1 MQYFIISKMFREYIR
16 MKNLDYKNKYI
27 DTKYLTNI
35 KKNQFLKVNNS
46 LLELRKYFM
55 ELKDRELKDR
65 EEKIKKGDRKTIL
78 LAEYCV

>member
-16 MKNLDYKNKYI
+16 IKNLDYKNKYI

-55 ELKDRELKDR
+55 ELKDRKLKDR

>member
-1 MQYFIISKMFREYIR
+1 MQYFVISKIFREYKR
-16 MKNLDYKNKYI
+16 MKNLDCKNKKI

-46 LLELRKYFM
+46 LLELGKYVM

-65 EEKIKKGDRKTIL
+65 EEKIQKGDRKTIL

>member
-1 MQYFIISKMFREYIR
+1 MQYFVISKMFREYIR

>member
-1 MQYFIISKMFREYIR
+1 MQYFVISKIFREYKR
-16 MKNLDYKNKYI
+16 MKNLDCKNKKV

-46 LLELRKYFM
+46 LLELGKYVM

-65 EEKIKKGDRKTIL
+65 EEKIQKGDRKTIL

>member
-1 MQYFIISKMFREYIR
+1 MQYFIISKIFREYIR
-16 MKNLDYKNKYI
+16 MKNLDYKNRYI

>member
-16 MKNLDYKNKYI
+16 IKNLDYKNKYI

>member
-1 MQYFIISKMFREYIR
+1 MQYFVISKIFREYKR
-16 MKNLDYKNKYI
+16 MKNLDCKNKKI

-46 LLELRKYFM
+46 LLELGKYVM
-55 ELKDRELKDR
+55 ELKDRQLKDR
-65 EEKIKKGDRKTIL
+65 EEKIQKGDRKTIL

>member
-1 MQYFIISKMFREYIR
+1 MQYFVISKIFREYKR
-16 MKNLDYKNKYI
+16 MKNLDCKNKKI
-27 DTKYLTNI
+27 DTKYLTNK

-46 LLELRKYFM
+46 LLELGKYFM

-65 EEKIKKGDRKTIL
+65 EEKIQKGDRKTIL

>member
-1 MQYFIISKMFREYIR
+1 MQYFIISKVFREYIR

>member
-1 MQYFIISKMFREYIR
+1 
-16 MKNLDYKNKYI
+16 
-27 DTKYLTNI
+27 
-35 KKNQFLKVNNS
+35 
-46 LLELRKYFM
+46 M

>member
-1 MQYFIISKMFREYIR
+1 MQYFISKMFREYIR

-35 KKNQFLKVNNS
+35 KKVNNS

>member
-1 MQYFIISKMFREYIR
+1 MQYFISKMFREYIR

-27 DTKYLTNI
+27 DTKYLTNT

-65 EEKIKKGDRKTIL
+65 EEKIKKGDKKTIL

>member
-1 MQYFIISKMFREYIR
+1 
-16 MKNLDYKNKYI
+16 MKNLDCKNKKI
-27 DTKYLTNI
+27 DTKYLTNK

-46 LLELRKYFM
+46 LLELGKYFM

-65 EEKIKKGDRKTIL
+65 EEKIQKGDRKTIL